1 MFDGGVPGRIAPAR
15 PYDGSFRF
23 CRVSFRNSPEG
34 DGDGW
39 WVDYPRADEN
49 LSIRFSE
56 LTKARVAFDND
67 NVPVHEVHPLTD
79 PEIFTCGFMMMTEPG
94 GSYFDEDEAR
104 NLRAYLLKGGFLWA
118 DDFWGSYAWEWWTQQ
133 IAKALPPGE
142 YPIFDVP
149 LSHPIFHTLFN
160 VDSIPQIPNIGL
172 WARAHITSER
182 GADSAEPQFRGIADH
197 HGRLMV
203 VMTHNTDFGDAY
215 ERESED
221 PDYFMRFSVPGYAIG
236 VDIVLYAMTH

>member
-1 MFDGGVPGRIAPAR
+1 MRTP
-15 PYDGSFRF
+15 
-23 CRVSFRNSPEG
+23 
-34 DGDGW
+34 
-39 WVDYPRADEN
+39 
-49 LSIRFSE
+49 SE
-56 LTKARVAFDND
+56 F
-67 NVPVHEVHPLTD
+67 
-79 PEIFTCGFMMMTEPG
+79 
-94 GSYFDEDEAR
+94 
-104 NLRAYLLKGGFLWA
+104 
-118 DDFWGSYAWEWWTQQ
+118 
-133 IAKALPPGE
+133 
-142 YPIFDVP
+142 PIFDVP

-182 GADSAEPQFRGIADH
+182 GMDSAEPQFRGIADR